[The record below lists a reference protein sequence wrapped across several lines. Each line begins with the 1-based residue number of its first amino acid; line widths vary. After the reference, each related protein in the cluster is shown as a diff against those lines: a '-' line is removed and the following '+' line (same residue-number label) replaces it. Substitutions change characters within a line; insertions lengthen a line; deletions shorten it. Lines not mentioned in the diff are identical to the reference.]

1 MSKSQ
6 GNRPE
11 GPRNYEVGYGRPPVA
26 TRFQP
31 GGVGN
36 PKGRSKNKKTVGRM
50 IQDALMTRITIEDN
64 GRSRTVTAQ
73 EFIFLKLVRAAAG
86 GDIRAINA
94 LFGLRERYQDSNE
107 TSVDTTELA
116 SEDRKLIETYFA
128 ALPKDT
134 SENASPLSTNG
145 TNLNAED
152 TRPAVEVP
160 LGENDEP
167 A

>member
-1 MSKSQ
+1 
-6 GNRPE
+6 
-11 GPRNYEVGYGRPPVA
+11 
-26 TRFQP
+26 
-31 GGVGN
+31 
-36 PKGRSKNKKTVGRM
+36 M

-116 SEDRKLIETYFA
+116 SEDRKLIEAYFA
-128 ALPKDT
+128 TLPKDT
-134 SENASPLSTNG
+134 SENASPSSTNG
-145 TNLNAED
+145 TNRNAED
-152 TRPAVEVP
+152 TRPAVDSDRTIEVS